1 MAEVKPAP
9 NDASPAAFIASLE
22 NEGRRKDCKVLLSLM
37 KQVTGEAARMW
48 GDSIVGFG
56 SYHYRYDSGREGDWF
71 LTGFSPRKQYLTIY
85 VMPGFARFETTMRK
99 LGTYKLGKSCLYIK
113 TLDDID
119 RDALREL
126 IERSVRRM
134 HQKYT

>member
-1 MAEVKPAP
+1 
-9 NDASPAAFIASLE
+9 
-22 NEGRRKDCKVLLSLM
+22 
-37 KQVTGEAARMW
+37 
-48 GDSIVGFG
+48 
-56 SYHYRYDSGREGDWF
+56 
-71 LTGFSPRKQYLTIY
+71 
-85 VMPGFARFETTMRK
+85 MRK